1 MWLLSVRDAVWLWGA
16 MFGAL
21 VLVVLTGLPTWAA
34 AVLGAIAGGILA
46 SLLLGGAAARADDW
60 LSTPQTGRI
69 GRRRR

>member
-1 MWLLSVRDAVWLWGA
+1 MWLLTVRDAVWLWGA

-21 VLVVLTGLPTWAA
+21 VLIVLTGLPTLVAA
-34 AVLGAIAGGILA
+34 ALGAIAGGVLA
-46 SLLLGGAAARADDW
+46 SLVLGGVAARADEF